1 MVLRIEG
8 LTVEYRTLRGPLRAV
23 DNVALSLRRGEWLSI
38 VGESGSGKTTLA
50 LSIPRLLPA
59 NAVIA
64 GGRIAVDGVDVAG
77 LGEEDLRR
85 LVRGRL
91 VGVVFQEPGAT
102 LDPLRRVGDQ
112 IAEALMVHGLAAT
125 REEALKLAGD
135 SLERVGVPRDR
146 VHSYPFQLSGGQR
159 QRVAIAAAI
168 ALEPKLLVADEPTT
182 ALDVVVQARI
192 MDLLDR
198 LREEMSLS
206 ILLVTHDIA
215 LAAERSDRIAVM
227 YAGRLVE
234 EGPASDVAESPMHP
248 YTRGLIDATPDLW
261 GERRKPRPIPGGPPD
276 LRSPPPG
283 CRFHPRC
290 PLAGEECRVREP
302 PEIRGP
308 RGRRVYCHRPLE
320 GVS

>member
-1 MVLRIEG
+1 MVLKIDG
-8 LTVEYRTLRGPLRAV
+8 LIIEYRTLRGPLKAV
-23 DNVALSLRRGEWLSI
+23 DGVSLAIGRGEWVSV

-59 NAVIA
+59 NATIV
-64 GGRIAVDGVDVAG
+64 GGTIEIEGVAVTR
-77 LGEEDLRR
+77 LGENELRR
-85 LVRGRL
+85 RVRGRL

-112 IAEALMVHGLAAT
+112 IAEALMVHGLAST
-125 REEALKLAGD
+125 KEEALRLAGD
-135 SLERVGVPRDR
+135 ALEKVGVPRER
-146 VHSYPFQLSGGQR
+146 VSSYPFQLSGGQR

-182 ALDVVVQARI
+182 ALDVVVQSRI

-198 LREEMSLS
+198 LRDEMDLS

-227 YAGRLVE
+227 YAGKLAE
-234 EGPASDVAESPMHP
+234 EGPAGEIVSGPLHP
-248 YTRGLIDATPDLW
+248 YTRGLLDATPDLW
-261 GERRKPRPIPGGPPD
+261 GERRKPRPIPGSPPD
-276 LRSPPPG
+276 LRNPPSG

-290 PLAGEECRVREP
+290 PLATSECKEREP
-302 PEIRGP
+302 PEVRGSN
-308 RGRRVYCHRPLE
+308 GRRAYCFHPLTR
-320 GVS
+320 